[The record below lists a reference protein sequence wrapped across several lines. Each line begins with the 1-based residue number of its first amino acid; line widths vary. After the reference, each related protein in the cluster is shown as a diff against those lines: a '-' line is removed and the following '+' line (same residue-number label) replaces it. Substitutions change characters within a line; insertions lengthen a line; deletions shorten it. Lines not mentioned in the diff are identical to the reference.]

1 MPDRFEVVEEDC
13 IGCGLCSE
21 RAPENLEIPD
31 GTSIALVFKQPAS
44 SAEEEACLE
53 ASDYCPMGGLHAG
66 AVASPPPA
74 ESSADGAQP
83 TLTPVGGTTPGGT
96 TPATQENET

>member
-1 MPDRFEVVEEDC
+1 MPRRFEVVEEDC

-21 RAPENLEIPD
+21 RAPENLEIPS
-31 GTSIALVFKQPAS
+31 GAFAAQVFKQPET

-66 AVASPPPA
+66 APDSPPA
-74 ESSADGAQP
+74 DSSAVGITP
-83 TLTPVGGTTPGGT
+83 TRL
-96 TPATQENET
+96 ES